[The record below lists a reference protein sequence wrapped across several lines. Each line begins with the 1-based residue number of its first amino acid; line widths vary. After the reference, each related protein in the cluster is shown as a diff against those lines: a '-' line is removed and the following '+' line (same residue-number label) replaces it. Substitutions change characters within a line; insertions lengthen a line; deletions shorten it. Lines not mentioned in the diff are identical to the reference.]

1 MYPNNNKKTI
11 KQKVSREKVKKITEA
26 GLVVKAVS
34 MDLTHLISAVAVV
47 NVLFLALFLLRQR
60 LRDNKMYH

>member
-34 MDLTHLISAVAVV
+34 MDLTHLISAVDVT
-47 NVLFLALFLLRQR
+47 NVLFFVIFFLQQR
-60 LRDNKMYH
+60 FCDNKM